1 MGREDARRGVAGRL
15 QEGGG
20 LMETMLLLQTI
31 SHLIIAGA
39 LVALAFKSRP

>member
-1 MGREDARRGVAGRL
+1 
-15 QEGGG
+15 
-20 LMETMLLLQTI
+20 MEAMLLLQTI